1 MKSLNRLGALLLLA
15 CSTGD
20 LVLASEPSQPSLKVS
35 GLLQSWYLS
44 DSSAT
49 SAKGNFRVRRA
60 ELRVS
65 GSVAE
70 NTRLS
75 LMLDAAKNLNF
86 TDSTKDSKVLQEVGI
101 GYSFAQEVEFIAG
114 QFKGLSTTEGLDS
127 SSELL
132 FPERSRIARKFGD
145 KRKQGAQLHYRST
158 GWQLG
163 AMLSN
168 GGEANTNDTTT
179 AKELALRAQADSPVP
194 GLQLAA
200 FVQARDTRIVKDRD
214 IGTSLRFKR
223 GDALIRGEFI
233 TTRTEERFGEGWVV
247 DLGYQFQEGTLMPT
261 LRYEHIQSDLST
273 DLSASGWT
281 IGVNKFIKNPQI
293 KFQLAY
299 SILDNFTGNNGSYEE
314 SATSLA
320 KKTRLLIAAYSMA
333 F

>member
-223 GDALIRGEFI
+223 G
-233 TTRTEERFGEGWVV
+233 
-247 DLGYQFQEGTLMPT
+247 
-261 LRYEHIQSDLST
+261 
-273 DLSASGWT
+273 
-281 IGVNKFIKNPQI
+281 
-293 KFQLAY
+293 
-299 SILDNFTGNNGSYEE
+299 
-314 SATSLA
+314 
-320 KKTRLLIAAYSMA
+320 
-333 F
+333 